1 MKTAVVTF
9 LRVSVLVTLILP
21 LSVNG
26 LIPKHNKGFCR
37 ICPTHLGLSSAPSE
51 LPLLPKGRA
60 AVKRKPKQPSN
71 SNKTLRNVVQIEADS
86 STADAVDGRSLHALP
101 MVIPKLSDI
110 LKANQNRDFSSNTR
124 KKNAS
129 TENPPISQRRPSAPK
144 SPQHSTETKLPW
156 RADFQDSIRTQGR
169 IKKAFT
175 TVSSPASGQ
184 KDSSSSNA
192 ERAIAVLKELLSTS
206 PTECNAANVI
216 CALTYSAKSM
226 GDHNFSNKRQQQPPN
241 NELQDL
247 LFRVFDILHE
257 LVQEKQL
264 TARQLSNAAWAI
276 GKHFDRDE
284 SLLPCGPEFTALS
297 SSDTEVGV
305 AEQWSL
311 NDSPNQRE
319 MQRQTVDQTVDMIG
333 QQLTALLEETDD
345 RCQETPYQLK
355 VGEICMASWA
365 YGILRRRHRPPGWQE
380 PPQLGRL
387 PGVRN
392 NKRPRNQR
400 PTKED
405 DVIVFEQWGSFSRKV
420 KNDDRSVSA
429 SSEITDRLF
438 DAIAGA
444 LSRSPRESSKPETAD
459 DATGERQ
466 RGYRTNLEMCSWRE
480 LANLGWAFASH
491 GSCRSVPA
499 QALLIELSQ
508 EAGHRLKVGGG
519 ATKNLQT
526 RDIAQLVWAMGTL
539 QADNFRLADDLVE
552 LVEALSG
559 FLRLAGKSA
568 AFGRGRVLRRWSCPD
583 LVQVAISLAHA
594 RIDELPLLRAVYE
607 ESNYRLMEKM
617 EQRSTNQGGERMAL
631 LAWEVSV
638 LLWAQARLNLQAS
651 QGAEFDDFAW
661 EAPKFIMKALDEAGS
676 SLKDIGIGPQEQANI
691 AWSLTVL
698 EQHQSHDAIRLL
710 KRIFEEAAQSCEDDQ
725 VIQLEHAHQLWQA
738 YFLLE
743 AESPEAVEGV
753 PTWFCDYLR
762 AKWLV
767 EKARPKISS
776 ARHKSLSQALHFMG
790 VDHYNEH
797 DEDIDVAIV
806 LKESAEWTHETETVD
821 ASKDRVSVA
830 VEFDGP
836 NHFTR
841 ERVMVGERPKHP
853 RALGHTVLKYRLLKK
868 QGWTVVRVPYYEFDK
883 IPFWASMVRTA
894 EYARLPFV
902 IVICA
907 NFF

>member
-1 MKTAVVTF
+1 MKTAVATF
-9 LRVSVLVTLILP
+9 VRVSVQVALILP
-21 LSVNG
+21 LSVNC
-26 LIPKHNKGFCR
+26 LIQKQNKGFFR
-37 ICPTHLGLSSAPSE
+37 IYPTHLGLSSASSE

-60 AVKRKPKQPSN
+60 VAKRKAKHPPN
-71 SNKTLRNVVQIEADS
+71 SNKTLRNVVQNEDVS
-86 STADAVDGRSLHALP
+86 STADTVDGRSLHALP
-101 MVIPKLSDI
+101 MVIPKLSEI
-110 LKANQNRDFSSNTR
+110 LKATHNRDFSSNTR
-124 KKNAS
+124 KKN
-129 TENPPISQRRPSAPK
+129 PPTSRRRSNVAK
-144 SPQHSTETKLPW
+144 SPHSTETKIPW

-175 TVSSPASGQ
+175 TVSSSMGQ
-184 KDSSSSNA
+184 NSSNTYA
-192 ERAIAVLKELLSTS
+192 QGAIAVLKALLSTS

-226 GDHNFSNKRQQQPPN
+226 GDHYDSNKQQPPN

-247 LFRVFDILHE
+247 LFRVFDILYE
-257 LVQEKQL
+257 LVKEKQL

-284 SLLPCGPEFTALS
+284 SLLPLGPELTAF

-311 NDSPNQRE
+311 NDSPNERE
-319 MQRQTVDQTVDMIG
+319 AQKQTVDEIVDMIG

-345 RCQETPYQLK
+345 RCQEAPYQLK

-387 PGVRN
+387 SGVR

-400 PTKED
+400 HTKED
-405 DVIVFEQWGSFSRKV
+405 DVIVFEQWGSFSGTV
-420 KNDDRSVSA
+420 KNDDRSVSP

-444 LSRSPRESSKPETAD
+444 LSRSPRENSKPEMENDVTF
-459 DATGERQ
+459 ERQ

-491 GSCRSVPA
+491 GSCRSAPA

-508 EAGHRLKVGGG
+508 EAAHRLKAGGG
-519 ATKNLQT
+519 ATKSLQT

-607 ESNYRLMEKM
+607 ESTYRLMEKM
-617 EQRSTNQGGERMAL
+617 EHRSNQGGERMAL

-651 QGAEFDDFAW
+651 QGAEFDDFVW
-661 EAPKFIMKALDEAGS
+661 EAPKSIMKALDEEGS

-698 EQHQSHDAIRLL
+698 EQHQSHDAIRLI
-710 KRIFEEAAQSCEDDQ
+710 KRIFQEAAQSCEDDQ

-762 AKWLV
+762 AKWLI

-776 ARHKSLSQALHFMG
+776 ARHKSLSQALNFMG
-790 VDHYNEH
+790 VEHYNEH

-821 ASKDRVSVA
+821 TPKGRVSVA

-894 EYARLPFV
+894 EHAQCSPPLPFR
-902 IVICA
+902 
-907 NFF
+907 N